1 VRCRLLVDDLNVP
14 ADGRYRSL
22 TGNLGR
28 ISSGARELFR
38 SVRGTPVTAAYMPL
52 QEVNR
57 EFADVVGG
65 RTANHGEVRGSVG
78 LPVPPG

>member
-1 VRCRLLVDDLNVP
+1 
-14 ADGRYRSL
+14 
-22 TGNLGR
+22 
-28 ISSGARELFR
+28 
-38 SVRGTPVTAAYMPL
+38 MPL